1 MRAYLLLEIRRSLRD
16 RQYLALVVGWPV
28 GAYLL
33 FAAVFGAQP
42 GGGALPV
49 DTALMV
55 AMATFG
61 ALGAALTATG
71 PRLAIDRQG
80 GWLRQLRLTPLPS
93 TRVVAARVVAALALT
108 MPAIVLTFGVAA
120 LVHGVR
126 LAAWEWLGLGIVL
139 CLGCL
144 PFAALGIVIGLVA
157 DGDNVQGLTMVVY
170 LALSALGGL
179 WVPVSILP
187 AALQTLARALPSDQ
201 VAELGWRI
209 AAGQAPTLGSAAV
222 LLAWLVGAALA
233 AVVLSRRLAVRG

>member
-1 MRAYLLLEIRRSLRD
+1 MRSYMFLEIRRSLRD

-28 GAYLL
+28 CAYLL

-42 GGGALPV
+42 SGSTLPV

-61 ALGAALTATG
+61 ALGAALTATR

-93 TRVVAARVVAALALT
+93 SQVVAARVVAALALT
-108 MPAIVLTFGVAA
+108 IPAIALTFAVAA
-120 LVHGVR
+120 PVHGVR
-126 LAAWEWLGLGIVL
+126 LEAWQWLGLAMVL

-157 DGDNVQGLTMVVY
+157 DGDNAQALTMVVY
-170 LALSALGGL
+170 LTLSALGGL

-187 AALQTLARALPSDQ
+187 AALQTLAHALPSEQ

-209 AAGQAPTLGSAAV
+209 AAGHAPAPVSVAV
-222 LLAWLVGAALA
+222 LLVWLAGAAA
-233 AVVLSRRLAVRG
+233 AVVVLSRRLAVRG